1 MSHSDDIP
9 SSGPTP
15 GPDPAPAPAKPA
27 PPAPGAAAPAP
38 RKPAAAADGKPA
50 APRRR
55 RKPAP
60 PPPKPGLGWAA
71 WVAVAVLAL
80 DQLSKWIVVQLLNL
94 KQVQAIDVLD
104 PWLNLR
110 MAWNQG
116 VNFGLFSSDVEVMRL
131 VLIAVALVICVWVAV
146 WLVRVRPGR
155 LAQIAAGL
163 LIGGAL
169 GNVIDR
175 MVYGAVADFLNMSLP
190 DWRNP
195 YSFNVADIAIFAG
208 AIGLVLQP
216 GPSSGA
222 AGGKGKPAGKAQK
235 PRTAAAKPKSDKTR
249 DGARKT
255 R

>member
-1 MSHSDDIP
+1 MSHSDD
-9 SSGPTP
+9 TP
-15 GPDPAPAPAKPA
+15 PADPAPEAPAPAPAR
-27 PPAPGAAAPAP
+27 PAP
-38 RKPAAAADGKPA
+38 RKPA

-55 RKPAP
+55 RPPPA

-71 WVAVAVLAL
+71 GVAAAVLAL

-94 KQVQAIDVLD
+94 AQVQAIDVFD

-116 VNFGLFSSDVEVMRL
+116 VNFGLFSSDVEVMRV
-131 VLIAVALVICVWVAV
+131 VLIAIALVICVWVAV

-208 AIGLVLQP
+208 AIGLVVQP
-216 GPSSGA
+216 GPGPGPDA
-222 AGGKGKPAGKAQK
+222 KPGKPAAKAAGK
-235 PRTAAAKPKSDKTR
+235 PRTSAGAKPKGDKTR